1 MIAVVLNPSQDR
13 QLDEVS
19 KVATR
24 RASLESDNLE
34 HLWVPKLSTYNNY
47 IVFST
52 ITYEWAGSE
61 EKMLSFGFLGIVQ
74 TTGNIGDVMVELGV
88 GWKRQKGKRARNRC
102 ETKMPFCNKE

>member
-74 TTGNIGDVMVELGV
+74 TTGNIGDVMVELG
-88 GWKRQKGKRARNRC
+88 GWMEKAKREKSK
-102 ETKMPFCNKE
+102 K